1 MAVLLSACAIEK
13 PPAATPAPAA
23 QTVSRSAEHIY
34 VTEES
39 LDTACYQEVGEVSY
53 VEPFAEAATDPEHT
67 VMADELRKAAVE
79 KYPNRVDAIINM
91 HTEDRNIGIE
101 VVVSGEA
108 VKLEPQSKVDC
119 KLPDTIAAAMVN
131 FATGSK
137 SRGERRGAVGAGGYN
152 GPAGTSNT
160 AAETSGAD
168 SGKKIKEN
176 LRRAMISTMP
186 GQTGVNEQA
195 LSDRVLSQQ
204 EEIKSLRAELDQ
216 IVSRRCEGADISASQ
231 CASLQ
236 KNAELEQ
243 QRVPVALPNQG
254 SDNGMSV
261 FEVQNLIQAQDELI
275 ARLRREIADM
285 NEAAHGAG
293 GASAPN

>member
-1 MAVLLSACAIEK
+1 MR
-13 PPAATPAPAA
+13 PAATPAPSAH
-23 QTVSRSAEHIY
+23 TVSRSAEHIY

-53 VEPFAEAATDPEHT
+53 VEAWAEAGTDPEHS

-137 SRGERRGAVGAGGYN
+137 SRVQRRGAVGAGGHK
-152 GPAGTSNT
+152 GHP
-160 AAETSGAD
+160 
-168 SGKKIKEN
+168 
-176 LRRAMISTMP
+176 RP
-186 GQTGVNEQA
+186 
-195 LSDRVLSQQ
+195 
-204 EEIKSLRAELDQ
+204 
-216 IVSRRCEGADISASQ
+216 
-231 CASLQ
+231 
-236 KNAELEQ
+236 
-243 QRVPVALPNQG
+243 
-254 SDNGMSV
+254 
-261 FEVQNLIQAQDELI
+261 
-275 ARLRREIADM
+275 
-285 NEAAHGAG
+285 
-293 GASAPN
+293 